1 MKLGSVVEYIDRQKI
16 VCAVVLEVKNSRLRL
31 LTEGNREINLAAS
44 RILHA
49 GQNGLDLSIGRASLV
64 DILKTKKQQRQ
75 ALADQI
81 RIRELWEVLNAE
93 WEWIDLQT
101 MTEFCFSDPHND
113 DQNAAVL
120 HALFENRNYFKFG
133 QDRFL
138 PYTEEQVEQIAA
150 QARENARRRRLIEDG
165 GDWLNAVLNH
175 PRPTVSADKQDLV
188 TLLESFYLDGKDSSE
203 FPIGNAILSRAGLKD
218 PDGIFRAL
226 VKLGLY
232 DEHENIDIRRFGI
245 SEEFPEPVLNRA
257 AELTA
262 AGVSMGGDRRKDLT
276 DQPILTIDGQATQDF
291 DDALSIEKIWDGYRL
306 GIHIADVG
314 QVIPRGDVID
324 QEARRRG
331 SSIYMPDA
339 KIPMLPAQ
347 LAEGLCS
354 LKAGDIRPAI
364 SVTALLSPNADVLDY
379 DIFPSRIRVSS
390 QLTYY
395 DANVAVE
402 DNAELKMLHH
412 VATQFREK
420 RLAAGAVLIS
430 VPEMHVWMDRDRE
443 IRVSQVNRESPGRM
457 LVSELMIMA
466 NWLMARFL
474 KDHNQPAV
482 FRSQPK
488 PRERLFKNM
497 EGTLYQNWM
506 QRKHLSRFILSPE
519 PDYHSGLGLEEYV
532 TATSPIRKYF
542 DLVTQRQ
549 IRAVL
554 GLGTAYSADEI
565 AQLIQ
570 TLELPMSQVTRT
582 QFRRHRYWM
591 LKYLESRVGQPE
603 EAIVLYRKKNSYL
616 ILLTDY
622 MLECDLPAPETTRLN
637 PEDLIQVRIQRVH
650 ARKDVLS
657 VYLG

>member
-1 MKLGSVVEYIDRQKI
+1 MKLGSVVQYIDRQKI

-93 WEWIDLQT
+93 REWIDLQT

-150 QARENARRRRLIEDG
+150 QARENARRRKLVEDG

-291 DDALSIEKIWDGYRL
+291 DDALSIEKIRDGYRL

-443 IRVSQVNRESPGRM
+443 ICVSQVNRESPGRM

-497 EGTLYQNWM
+497 EGTLYQNWI

-582 QFRRHRYWM
+582 QFRRHRYWV

-603 EAIVLYRKKNSYL
+603 EAIILYRKKNSYL

>member
-1 MKLGSVVEYIDRQKI
+1 MKLGSVVEYIDRQRI
-16 VCAVVLEVKNSRLRL
+16 VCAVVLEVKNSRIRL
-31 LTEGNREINLAAS
+31 LTEGNREINLAAG

-49 GQNGLDLSIGRASLV
+49 AQNGLDLSVGRASLV
-64 DILKTKKQQRQ
+64 ELLKTKKQQRQ
-75 ALADQI
+75 TLADQI
-81 RIRELWEVLNAE
+81 QIRELWEVLNTE
-93 WEWIDLQT
+93 REWIDLQT
-101 MTEFCFSDPHND
+101 MTEFCFPDSHTD
-113 DQNAAVL
+113 DQKAAVI

-150 QARENARRRRLIEDG
+150 QARENARRQKLIDDG
-165 GDWLNAVLNH
+165 GDWVNAVLNS
-175 PRPTVSADKQDLV
+175 PNPTLPADKRDLV
-188 TLLESFYLDGKDSSE
+188 KLLESFYLDGKESPE
-203 FPIGNAILSRAGLKD
+203 YAIGSAILSRTGLKD

-226 VKLGLY
+226 VKLGIY
-232 DEHENIDIRRFGI
+232 DEHENIDLRRFRI
-245 SEEFPEPVLNRA
+245 PTKFPEKVLDRA
-257 AELTA
+257 EEMTA
-262 AGVSMGGDRRKDLT
+262 AVVSMDSDRRRDLT
-276 DQPILTIDGQATQDF
+276 HVPVITIDGQATLDF
-291 DDALSIEKIWDGYRL
+291 DDALSIEKVRDGYRL

-314 QVIPRGDVID
+314 QVIPRDD
-324 QEARRRG
+324 LMDREARRRG
-331 SSIYMPDA
+331 SSIYMPDT
-339 KIPMLPAQ
+339 KIPMLPAK

-354 LKAGDIRPAI
+354 LKADTIRPAI
-364 SVTALLSPNADVLDY
+364 TVTALLSPNADVLEY
-379 DIFPSRIRVSS
+379 EVFASRVRVSS

-402 DNAELKMLHH
+402 DNPDLKMLHH
-412 VATQFREK
+412 VARQFREK
-420 RLAAGAVLIS
+420 RLASGAVLIS
-430 VPEMHVWMDRDRE
+430 VPEMHVWMDRDGE

-474 KDHNQPAV
+474 KDHGQPAI

-488 PRERLFKNM
+488 PRERLFRNM
-497 EGTLYQNWM
+497 EGTLFQNWM
-506 QRKHLSRFILSPE
+506 QRKHLSRFVLSSE

-549 IRAVL
+549 IRAIL
-554 GLGTAYSADEI
+554 GLDTACSAEEI
-565 AQLIQ
+565 DQLIQ
-570 TLELPMSQVTRT
+570 TLELPMRQVTRT

-591 LKYLESRVGQPE
+591 LKYLESRIGQPE
-603 EAIVLYRKKNSYL
+603 EAIVLYRKKSSYL

-622 MLECDLPAPETTRLN
+622 MLECDLPASEGIQLN